1 MIDGDLMPADLPG
14 AWADGMR
21 DLLDVVPP
29 DDRNGCLQDIHWYDG
44 AWGYFPT
51 YTIGAMAAAQ
61 LFATARQSDP
71 GIALGLATG
80 NFEPLMRWLRKE
92 VHALGARYSTNALL
106 ERATGQPLNQAAF
119 KAHLKAR
126 YLEDL
131 T

>member
-1 MIDGDLMPADLPG
+1 
-14 AWADGMR
+14 
-21 DLLDVVPP
+21 
-29 DDRNGCLQDIHWYDG
+29 
-44 AWGYFPT
+44 
-51 YTIGAMAAAQ
+51 MAAAQ

-71 GIALGLATG
+71 GIVLDLATG
-80 NFEPLMRWLRKE
+80 NFEPLMHWLRKE
-92 VHALGARYSTNALL
+92 VHSLGARYSTNALL